1 MENNKKHILVV
12 DDDDRIRNLL
22 KDYLTE
28 NNYIVSTAENAD
40 HAKDRLKYF
49 KFDVIILDVMM
60 PGQNGYDLT
69 KEIKRQI
76 KVPIIL
82 LTAKGEVENR
92 IKGLELGAEDYISVG
107 RRYHTLILDQVP
119 KLNEERR
126 NEAKRF
132 VTLID
137 ALYELK
143 VNLVMAAETS
153 PYEIY
158 RGPTH
163 DFEFERT
170 ISRLME
176 MQSDDYIDAA
186 HSGRKP

>member
-1 MENNKKHILVV
+1 M
-12 DDDDRIRNLL
+12 
-22 KDYLTE
+22 
-28 NNYIVSTAENAD
+28 
-40 HAKDRLKYF
+40 
-49 KFDVIILDVMM
+49 
-60 PGQNGYDLT
+60 
-69 KEIKRQI
+69 
-76 KVPIIL
+76 
-82 LTAKGEVENR
+82 
-92 IKGLELGAEDYISVG
+92 
-107 RRYHTLILDQVP
+107 ILDQVP

-163 DFEFERT
+163 DFVRYCQ
-170 ISRLME
+170 RCRGP
-176 MQSDDYIDAA
+176 A
-186 HSGRKP
+186 HS